1 MILIILCTKTIPPLK
16 AFLKDIPLSKPL
28 LEIPITLKEKPIAKP
43 RPKIILTRG
52 IDYCLKK

>member
-1 MILIILCTKTIPPLK
+1 MILIISCIKTIPPLK

-28 LEIPITLKEKPIAKP
+28 LEIPITPKEKPIAKH

-52 IDYCLKK
+52 IDYC